1 MAEKSFGVKE
11 INLIGASGTPTIE
24 SPNNL
29 NLNAVNV
36 AISTNATI
44 GGNLTVSG
52 TVGIAGTLTYEDVTN
67 IDAIG
72 IITARNGVNLTGG
85 NLSLGDSGGSSDDRI
100 SIGAGGDINIY
111 HNGTDSYVSNATGD
125 LRLFSVGGS
134 ADDVLIR
141 AQDDIELQ
149 PNNGQSGVKVIGT
162 GAVEL
167 YHNNS
172 KKLETSSSGAIVT
185 GTLAATAV
193 TGDGSGLT
201 GIAVTEAPVTDYTIS
216 ANGSS
221 AYRIHGGGVDET
233 ANSPDLY
240 LIRGQK
246 YRFNNTTGSSHPFAI
261 RVSDGGSAYTDGV
274 SGDDE
279 GVQLFTVPYDAP
291 AKIFYQCTIHGG
303 MVGNIYIRGANGQN
317 DNVGVTTFSTFLQ
330 VLGQAGT
337 SDKGLEVRA
346 NSTQNTD
353 TNKAIRV
360 RNNSTTDTFNLSY
373 KGQGYFAGKV
383 AIGTD
388 STSGANGLT
397 VYKDDTSLGNT
408 VLIEQDGTGDA
419 VLGFAIKGTA
429 AWQFGIDNSD
439 SDKFKISYDGSGLAS
454 STAVTLDRTGKV
466 GINRTN
472 PDQRLNVSG
481 NIEVNAYDNTS
492 GGNGYYTAKGLII
505 GNAYD
510 AGKTSSDDR
519 NAIIWNERGL
529 DLDIATSDTLRM
541 KIKYDGKIGIGT
553 DSPKAT
559 YLHVGDNNGLGAGSV
574 FTSSPLSVFAS
585 GNLGSN
591 ANDSHKIAIFGGR
604 TSGNTSGLSIYHYRR
619 ANGTTWTTD
628 GFSLRQEV
636 DNTSSIYN
644 YMTFAGGKVGI
655 NDPSPD
661 SIFSVKDTYI
671 FSCAGGNATTG
682 MQIGGYDSGA
692 NSYNP
697 ITLRASEISFNISG
711 TEKVRINSTGTTTF
725 KGDSSGTE
733 QIKIQSSGG
742 GAGIFIAN
750 FQGLDAGDAS
760 SRLGVGKNDNAL
772 IFTNASG
779 SQISNFAIGNTDAVP
794 LVFSTN
800 NTRRLHIRGDGRII
814 MGTGIPTY
822 TNSVVHVEGSGI
834 NVESEYT
841 FEDST
846 GSSPIF
852 SLFGS
857 NSHVRLDMGTLDVSP
872 YAAYIQA
879 RYDNDPEQSGTSNS
893 GLEPLMLNPRGG
905 ALMYNVHDSNASYNV
920 GGGANSEYGG
930 FVLRAGRAN
939 TATVNN
945 TNTAIKIYPAEVRS
959 VIVGEEDQGAKFGGI
974 AWHGLDPHNGG
985 WNAYGGH
992 QCWMG
997 MSYHSTPGQEFS
1009 NWQVQ
1014 MNSNSTSGSYATNV
1028 AMQANPNGYVTKPS
1042 QPRAHVKISGS
1053 PSISSAKVT
1062 AWATPDY
1069 NLGDIWDA
1077 TNSRFIAKI
1086 KGLYMIGGNFRI
1098 GAPGKVRVA
1107 RFNLKVYNTS
1117 NTHLRTYGGG
1127 TGGGNNYDGGST
1139 GYDHPYVSF
1148 TNIIFLEK
1156 NQYVELHTD
1165 EVGVENTSY
1174 IQTSSSYDHS
1184 NMWCVLLQ

>member
-388 STSGANGLT
+388 NTSGANGLT

-454 STAVTLDRTGKV
+454 STSVTLDRTGK
-466 GINRTN
+466 
-472 PDQRLNVSG
+472 
-481 NIEVNAYDNTS
+481 
-492 GGNGYYTAKGLII
+492 
-505 GNAYD
+505 
-510 AGKTSSDDR
+510 
-519 NAIIWNERGL
+519 
-529 DLDIATSDTLRM
+529 
-541 KIKYDGKIGIGT
+541 IGIGT
-553 DSPKAT
+553 DNPDTEFHVYDGNSLLVSLFESETHDSRLRIKAPST
-559 YLHVGDNNGLGAGSV
+559 KYSQIEFADDDADTGEIRYDHTNDSMQFFVNNNVERLRIDSSGRMGLGVTPTGIFDIRQNNNPQLTLRS
-574 FTSSPLSVFAS
+574 AS
-585 GNLGSN
+585 HADNG
-591 ANDSHKIAIFGGR
+591 GGR
-604 TSGNTSGLSIYHYRR
+604 LNFAVGVSAAPQDGNTMCSIASTIHSTSGGSLKGDMKFYT
-619 ANGTTWTTD
+619 NGGD
-628 GFSLRQEV
+628 DLEERLRIKS
-636 DNTSSIYN
+636 D
-644 YMTFAGGKVGI
+644 GKVGI
-655 NDPSPD
+655 GTDNPQKLLELQHSTNRKLQ
-661 SIFSVKDTYI
+661 FSFDDNIITMKGANNNGNPETI
-671 FSCAGGNATTG
+671 RLIGGNSIRFHTGATGSGDERLRITD
-682 MQIGGYDSGA
+682 GGQ
-692 NSYNP
+692 
-697 ITLRASEISFNISG
+697 
-711 TEKVRINSTGTTTF
+711 VV
-725 KGDSSGTE
+725 
-733 QIKIQSSGG
+733 Q
-742 GAGIFIAN
+742 
-750 FQGLDAGDAS
+750 
-760 SRLGVGKNDNAL
+760 
-772 IFTNASG
+772 
-779 SQISNFAIGNTDAVP
+779 
-794 LVFSTN
+794 
-800 NTRRLHIRGDGRII
+800 
-814 MGTGIPTY
+814 Y
-822 TNSVVHVEGSGI
+822 TNH
-834 NVESEYT
+834 T
-841 FEDST
+841 
-846 GSSPIF
+846 
-852 SLFGS
+852 
-857 NSHVRLDMGTLDVSP
+857 
-872 YAAYIQA
+872 
-879 RYDNDPEQSGTSNS
+879 SGTSAHQNTGWYGDDPDHYTLEYKDFNEIRAIKTYDVSDYSSIVYKREAMTEYCDIEFTLKGNS
-893 GLEPLMLNPRGG
+893 PTGTYRHVGFYINGDGSDTAANMDRLVFRNRP
-905 ALMYNVHDSNASYNV
+905 SNTNSNQIRLDK
-920 GGGANSEYGG
+920 GGGGSGFNITSSTVPNFFDGNERHIHIQIRKRTFSITVNRQGHSEYNLSTRTDADLVASRGYFG
-930 FVLRAGRAN
+930 FNIFEQSSQGNPEITIRDFKITNYTQNAVPTTSVAFQATISTGNPGKSSGYTTKPAN
-939 TATVNN
+939 Q
-945 TNTAIKIYPAEVRS
+945 EFF
-959 VIVGEEDQGAKFGGI
+959 D
-974 AWHGLDPHNGG
+974 NG
-985 WNAYGGH
+985 YGG
-992 QCWMG
+992 
-997 MSYHSTPGQEFS
+997 
-1009 NWQVQ
+1009 N
-1014 MNSNSTSGSYATNV
+1014 
-1028 AMQANPNGYVTKPS
+1028 
-1042 QPRAHVKISGS
+1042 
-1053 PSISSAKVT
+1053 
-1062 AWATPDY
+1062 
-1069 NLGDIWDA
+1069 
-1077 TNSRFIAKI
+1077 
-1086 KGLYMIGGNFRI
+1086 
-1098 GAPGKVRVA
+1098 
-1107 RFNLKVYNTS
+1107 YNTS
-1117 NTHLRTYGGG
+1117 NYRFTAPVAGIYQFSNTFNCYASPSDMFCSIRL
-1127 TGGGNNYDGGST
+1127 NGST
-1139 GYDHPYVSF
+1139 QYIGNKRNNNTGNGDQNVTAYAIIQMEEGDYV
-1148 TNIIFLEK
+1148 
-1156 NQYVELHTD
+1156 D
-1165 EVGVENTSY
+1165 ARDNTSNGVTY
-1174 IQTSSSYDHS
+1174 SSGIEWNRFEGSLIAAYK
-1184 NMWCVLLQ
+1184 